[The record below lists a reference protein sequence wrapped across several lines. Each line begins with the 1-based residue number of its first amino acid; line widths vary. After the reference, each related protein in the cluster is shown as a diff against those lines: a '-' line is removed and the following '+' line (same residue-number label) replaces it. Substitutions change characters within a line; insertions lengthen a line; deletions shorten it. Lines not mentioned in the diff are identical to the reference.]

1 MLRTVGPVWLRAF
14 RIPDSGI
21 RRRTKLRILAQ
32 FCILMH
38 NLTNNSL
45 TYAHKCA
52 TMSMF
57 VLLSSSP
64 SDNHA
69 ISFLSM
75 YSAQRR
81 QEILKLV
88 QQNGLVSVD
97 DLAARFAVSPS
108 TIRRDLNELDRLGIV
123 QRTYGGALAP
133 SSGSSEAPFSVR
145 VASHHEEKSRIGLAA
160 ARLVRPGETI
170 FIDGGTTTEYMLSH
184 LPGILESGNGSP
196 HSDYRDAG
204 ITVVTYGLNIVQRLV
219 DHEGITLVLIGGVL
233 HTPTLTFGGVFAKDS
248 FEGYNMR
255 FDKAFMAAT
264 GVSAEAGITN
274 AGFEEIPI
282 KRRAMRSARESIML
296 ADSSKIG
303 VIAPGVVAPIEQL
316 QRLVTTI
323 EAPDDEIANLRRQD
337 VVVDQV

>member
-1 MLRTVGPVWLRAF
+1 
-14 RIPDSGI
+14 
-21 RRRTKLRILAQ
+21 
-32 FCILMH
+32 
-38 NLTNNSL
+38 
-45 TYAHKCA
+45 
-52 TMSMF
+52 
-57 VLLSSSP
+57 
-64 SDNHA
+64 
-69 ISFLSM
+69 M
-75 YSAQRR
+75 YSAERR
-81 QEILKLV
+81 QEILKLI
-88 QQNGLVSVD
+88 QQTGLVSVD
-97 DLAARFAVSPS
+97 DLAAQFSVSAS
-108 TIRRDLNELDRLGIV
+108 TIRRDLNELHRLGIV

-133 SSGSSEAPFSVR
+133 SGGSSEAPFSVR
-145 VASHHEEKSRIGLAA
+145 VASNHEEKSRIGLAA

-184 LPGILESGNGSP
+184 LPGIVAEGGNGSTRADGKDP
-196 HSDYRDAG
+196 G

-255 FDKAFMAAT
+255 FDKAFMAAS

-316 QRLVTTI
+316 QRLITTT
-323 EAPDDEIANLRRQD
+323 EAPVDEIEDLRRLG
-337 VVVDQV
+337 VLVDQV